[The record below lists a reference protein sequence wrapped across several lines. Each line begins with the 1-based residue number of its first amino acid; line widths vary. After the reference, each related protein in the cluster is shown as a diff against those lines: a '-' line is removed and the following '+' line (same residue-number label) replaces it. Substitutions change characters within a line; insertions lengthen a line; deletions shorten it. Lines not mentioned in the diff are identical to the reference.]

1 MVLVGERGLEPV
13 GEECQEA
20 FRVSPLELCSERRI
34 KVPRHFYPDKERQ
47 VLSPHKLSSSIRP
60 KTSKRLR
67 A

>member
-47 VLSPHKLSSSIRP
+47 VLFGDQRKD
-60 KTSKRLR
+60 
-67 A
+67 